1 MQIRGSY
8 LSIFRILRRPLVH
21 LYNSTRKDIESFSF
35 FKTDVLEIIHH
46 KPFLLRGG
54 RINFHSPVSSEGE
67 LCC

>member
-1 MQIRGSY
+1 MQVRGLY
-8 LSIFRILRRPLVH
+8 LNIFRILRGPLVH

-35 FKTDVLEIIHH
+35 FKSDVLEIIHH
-46 KPFLLRGG
+46 KPFLLRRE